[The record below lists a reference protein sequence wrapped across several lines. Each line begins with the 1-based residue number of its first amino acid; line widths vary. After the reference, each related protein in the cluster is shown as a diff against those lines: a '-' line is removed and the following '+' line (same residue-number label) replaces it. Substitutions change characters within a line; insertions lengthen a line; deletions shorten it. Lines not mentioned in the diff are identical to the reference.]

1 MSTEK
6 DEEKKTQSR
15 RNFLKGAG
23 AGVVVGAVAV
33 AGIEEG
39 IRLPAMQTIGGTST
53 VTTTVG
59 LGAVT
64 VSLTATP
71 GTIQAGSSVTL
82 TATPSGGTTPYT
94 ASINCGDGSTLTAS
108 GSHTYAAAGNYT
120 ALVTVTDSK
129 GAKGY
134 ATAMVVV
141 SALGGSTSMIT
152 LNVNG
157 HPYTL
162 AVPSNRTL
170 QDVLHDQMGFTSVK
184 SMCTGQGACGSCA
197 VIVDGRA
204 ILSCMALAVALDA
217 SAGHTIQTAEGIAA
231 SGHPI
236 TQSWADMDA
245 MQCGYCSPGA
255 VVSAKALL
263 DSNPTPTSAQVMQ
276 ALAGNICVC
285 GCYQYWPNAVLDAA
299 KKLKGGS

>member
-1 MSTEK
+1 MSTDK
-6 DEEKKTQSR
+6 DEEKKRQSR

-23 AGVVVGAVAV
+23 AGAIVGAVAV

-39 IRLPAMQTIGGTST
+39 IRLPGMQLIGNTTT
-53 VTTTVG
+53 VTSTVG

-71 GTIQAGSSVTL
+71 SAIQAGSSVAL
-82 TATPSGGTTPYT
+82 AATPSGGTAPYT
-94 ASINCGDGSTLTAS
+94 VSISCGDGSTLTAN

-134 ATAMVVV
+134 ATAFIAV
-141 SALGGSTSMIT
+141 SGLAGASTTVS

-157 HPYTL
+157 HLYS
-162 AVPSNRTL
+162 VPVLPNRTL

-184 SMCTGQGACGSCA
+184 SMCTGKGGCGSCA

-204 ILSCMALAVALDA
+204 ILSCLALAVALDA
-217 SAGHTIQTAEGIAA
+217 SAGHKIQTAEGIAA

-263 DSNPTPTSAQVMQ
+263 DSNPSPTRDQVMQ
-276 ALAGNICVC
+276 ALAGNLCVC
-285 GCYQYWPNAVLDAA
+285 GTYQYWPNAVLDAA